1 MRSKELVIAFFLLVI
16 SFHAAAQRFSSE
28 LWHEGRLVTFEGDT
42 IRGQIKYDMEGQS
55 VQVTTDGNRIQA
67 FSPRNIL
74 TFELYDELIEAYRI
88 FYILPYRSQSGYK
101 APFIFELSYEGP
113 YMSLLR
119 SENIELV
126 VRSLPYMY
134 SSTTREELVYTYYF
148 LDRDGNIEE
157 FNGKKS
163 DINRIFRDRSA
174 EMRRFIKDERLKL
187 NRLDHLVRICSYYN
201 SIKAP

>member
-1 MRSKELVIAFFLLVI
+1 
-16 SFHAAAQRFSSE
+16 
-28 LWHEGRLVTFEGDT
+28 
-42 IRGQIKYDMEGQS
+42 
-55 VQVTTDGNRIQA
+55 
-67 FSPRNIL
+67 
-74 TFELYDELIEAYRI
+74 
-88 FYILPYRSQSGYK
+88 
-101 APFIFELSYEGP
+101 YEGP

-119 SENIELV
+119 SENVDLV

-148 LDRDGNIEE
+148 LDREGNIEE

-163 DINRIFRDRSA
+163 DINRIFRDRA
-174 EMRRFIKDERLKL
+174 AQMRQFIKEERLRL